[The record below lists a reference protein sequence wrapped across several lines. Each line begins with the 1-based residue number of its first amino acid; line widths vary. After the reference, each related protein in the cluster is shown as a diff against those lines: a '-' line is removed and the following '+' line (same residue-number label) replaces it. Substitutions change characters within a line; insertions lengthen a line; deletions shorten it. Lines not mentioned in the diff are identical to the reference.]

1 MRLVPPIVR
10 NIGIIALV
18 ALAIV
23 LIPGGGN
30 AADLVIA
37 TISLAFLA
45 AIAFLVRRLYREYN
59 FTLLSLGTQLRALLY
74 GAVAVIFMTF
84 VATDRL
90 WDTGIGVLTWFA
102 LLGAAAFALFYVWTE
117 SRRYG

>member
-1 MRLVPPIVR
+1 VPPVVR
-10 NIGIIALV
+10 NIVIIAVV

-23 LIPGGGN
+23 VIPGGGN

-45 AIAFLVRRLYREYN
+45 AIAWLGRRLYREHQ
-59 FTLLSLGTQLRALLY
+59 FTLMGLSTAHRALLY
-74 GAVAVIFMTF
+74 GAIAVGFATL

-90 WDTGIGVLTWFA
+90 WDTGLGLLAWFA
-102 LLGAAAFALFYVWTE
+102 LLGAASFALFYVWSE
-117 SRRYG
+117 SRRYT